1 MPSLEDLFRERI
13 ISEGPNIG
21 KTAEQAYAIQ
31 DSKARDITSSNLF
44 INKAANLGG
53 GPLKLF
59 DVLGVLNK
67 RRKKSVLLTETPAE
81 VEQMGLKQF
90 AISGR
95 PYIYGGDIFRI
106 SNQRTRTFTLMNTA
120 AGKGSNGGIDDKL
133 GNAIGNYAGDAIT
146 NLLTNG
152 KKAEL
157 PPKPDLVALGTE
169 LAIDVAD
176 RALGALLPNPMV
188 PTKVAQEFEKG
199 RNKKEVDFVDE
210 FDTSAKILKL
220 NSRKKVPKFI
230 DNLLKNNKNAL
241 SQTKD
246 FLISSAA
253 SVVRGLVASGSSFL
267 IRKATNLVVGK
278 KLSNILLG
286 PQPKTTAQTNDGL
299 LRYSSRKPYS
309 QINAFEFFKPLT
321 EQVGLKGRF
330 FQHIVTDIN
339 NRGIKLNL
347 PPGSTGEAGIIA
359 AINREPKNAS
369 SVYHTISKT
378 SMFAMRGMSSKGD
391 LLNASKDITYA
402 GVTATDATSQKPFD
416 SFDFIA
422 LKFYSIYQNKT
433 VQFRCT
439 VSELSETFTP
449 SWDTNKFIG
458 NPFSFYTYQGVE
470 RSLTFSFKVFSLNL
484 YEHINA
490 WERLNFLA
498 KLTYPQDYKGSTGA
512 VAPPLLKFTLGNMYD
527 RKDAFIESLT
537 FTVDTNTPWEIG
549 MNSQLF
555 NGQIQKVINGGY
567 ATVIDTSVT
576 SENFKLPMIINVE
589 VTLKFVESRGTTT
602 KEIYGFQPPVKTTSP

>member
-1 MPSLEDLFRERI
+1 MPSLEDLFKERI

-21 KTAEQAYAIQ
+21 KTAEEAYAIQ
-31 DSKARDITSSNLF
+31 DSKSRDITSSNIF
-44 INKAANLGG
+44 INKVANLGG

-120 AGKGSNGGIDDKL
+120 VGKGSNGGIDDKI
-133 GNAIGNYAGDAIT
+133 GNAVGSYASDAVT
-146 NLLTNG
+146 NLLSG
-152 KKAEL
+152 KKEL

-188 PTKVAQEFEKG
+188 PTKVADEFEKG
-199 RNKKEVDFVDE
+199 RNKKKVDFIDE
-210 FDTSAKILKL
+210 FDTPKKILKL
-220 NSRKKVPKFI
+220 NSQKKVPKFI
-230 DNLLKNNKNAL
+230 DGLLKNNKNIL

-253 SVVRGLVASGSSFL
+253 SLVGGLVSAGASFL
-267 IRKATNLVVGK
+267 VRKATNAIVGQ

-286 PQPKTTAQTNDGL
+286 PQAKNSTQPNLGL

-309 QINAFEFFKPLT
+309 QVNAFEFFKPLN
-321 EQVGLKGRF
+321 EQVGIKGRF
-330 FQHIVTDIN
+330 FQHIITDIK
-339 NRGIKLNL
+339 NRGINVTL
-347 PPGSTGEAGIIA
+347 PPGSSGELGLIS
-359 AINREPKNAS
+359 AINKEPINS
-369 SVYHTISKT
+369 SLSYHTISKS

-391 LLNASKDITYA
+391 VLNLNKDITYL
-402 GVTATDATSQKPFD
+402 GTTALDATSNRTLD

-422 LKFYSIYQNKT
+422 LKFYSTYQNKT

-439 VSELSETFTP
+439 VAELSETFTP
-449 SWDTNKFIG
+449 TWESNKFIG
-458 NPFSFYTYQGVE
+458 NPFNFYTYQGVE
-470 RSLTFSFKVFSLNL
+470 RSLTFSFKVYSLNL

-498 KLTYPQDYKGSTGA
+498 KLTYPQDYKGATVA

-527 RKDAFIESLT
+527 RKDAFIESLA
-537 FTVDTNTPWEIG
+537 FNVDANTPWEIG
-549 MNSQLF
+549 MNHYLVD
-555 NGQIQKVINGGY
+555 GQISKVSGNGY

-589 VTLKFVESRGTTT
+589 VTLKFVESRGTTS
-602 KEIYGFQPPVKTTSP
+602 KEIYGYQSPVKTTTP

>member
-1 MPSLEDLFRERI
+1 MPSLEDLFKERI

-31 DSKARDITSSNLF
+31 DSKSRDITSSNLF
-44 INKAANLGG
+44 INKVANLGG

-59 DVLGVLNK
+59 DVLGELNK

-120 AGKGSNGGIDDKL
+120 AGKGSNGGIDDKI
-133 GNAIGNYAGDAIT
+133 GNAIGNYASDAVT
-146 NLLTNG
+146 NLLSG
-152 KKAEL
+152 KKEL

-188 PTKVAQEFEKG
+188 PTKVADEFEKG
-199 RNKKEVDFVDE
+199 RNKKNVDFIDE
-210 FDTSAKILKL
+210 YDTPKKILKL

-230 DNLLKNNKNAL
+230 DNLLKNNKNVL

-267 IRKATNLVVGK
+267 IRKTTNLLVGK

-286 PQPKTTAQTNDGL
+286 PQPKTATQPNDGL

-309 QINAFEFFKPLT
+309 QVSAFEFFKPLN

-330 FQHIVTDIN
+330 FQHIIADISA
-339 NRGIKLNL
+339 RGIQLNL
-347 PPGSTGEAGIIA
+347 PAGSTGDVAIIS
-359 AINREPKNAS
+359 AINKLPEHESKIQHDA
-369 SVYHTISKT
+369 KT
-378 SMFAMRGMSSKGD
+378 SMFIKRGMSSKGD
-391 LLNASKDITYA
+391 MLNIAPQITYP
-402 GVTATDATSQKPFD
+402 GVSAIDSATQIPFD
-416 SFDFIA
+416 NFDFIA

-470 RSLTFSFKVFSLNL
+470 RSLTFSFKVFSLSL

-498 KLTYPQDYKGSTGA
+498 KLTYPQDYKGTTGA

-537 FTVDTNTPWEIG
+537 FTIDSNTPWEIG
-549 MNSQLF
+549 ENHQLV
-555 NGQIQKVINGGY
+555 NGQIAKMKDKGY
-567 ATVIDTSVT
+567 ATILDSSVE
-576 SENFKLPMIINVE
+576 SKNFKLPMIINVE
-589 VTLKFVESRGTTT
+589 VTLKFVESRGTTSN
-602 KEIYGFQPPVKTTSP
+602 EIYGYQAPVRTNTP

>member
-1 MPSLEDLFRERI
+1 MPSLEDLFKERI

-21 KTAEQAYAIQ
+21 KTAEEAYAIQ
-31 DSKARDITSSNLF
+31 DSKSRDITSSNLF
-44 INKAANLGG
+44 INKVANLGG

-59 DVLGVLNK
+59 DVLGQLNK

-120 AGKGSNGGIDDKL
+120 VGKGSNGGIDDKI
-133 GNAIGNYAGDAIT
+133 GNAVGSYASDAVT
-146 NLLTNG
+146 NLLSG
-152 KKAEL
+152 KKEL

-188 PTKVAQEFEKG
+188 PTKVADEFEKG
-199 RNKKEVDFVDE
+199 RNKKEINFVDE
-210 FDTSAKILKL
+210 FDTAKKILKL
-220 NSRKKVPKFI
+220 NSRKKVPKFV
-230 DNLLKNNKNAL
+230 DGLLKNNKNIL

-253 SVVRGLVASGSSFL
+253 SIVGGLVKAGATALVRG
-267 IRKATNLVVGK
+267 ATNLIVGQ

-286 PQPKTTAQTNDGL
+286 PQAKTSTQPNDGIK
-299 LRYSSRKPYS
+299 RYSSSKPYS
-309 QINAFEFFKPLT
+309 QVSAFEMFKPLN
-321 EQVGLKGRF
+321 EQVGIKGRF
-330 FQHIVTDIN
+330 FQHIITDIK
-339 NRGIKLNL
+339 NRGINVTL
-347 PPGSTGEAGIIA
+347 PPGSSGDLGLIS
-359 AINREPKNAS
+359 AINKEPINS
-369 SVYHTISKT
+369 SLSYHTISKS

-391 LLNASKDITYA
+391 VLNLNKDITYL
-402 GVTATDATSQKPFD
+402 GTTALDATSNRTLD

-422 LKFYSIYQNKT
+422 LKFYSTYQNKT

-439 VSELSETFTP
+439 VAELSETFTP
-449 SWDTNKFIG
+449 TWDTNKFIG
-458 NPFSFYTYQGVE
+458 NPFNFYTYQGVE
-470 RSLTFSFKVFSLNL
+470 RSLTFSFKVYSLNL

-498 KLTYPQDYKGSTGA
+498 KLTYPQDYKGATGA

-527 RKDAFIESLT
+527 RKDAFIESLA
-537 FTVDTNTPWEIG
+537 FNVDANTPWEIG
-549 MNSQLF
+549 MNHYLVD
-555 NGQIQKVINGGY
+555 GQISKVSGNGY

-589 VTLKFVESRGTTT
+589 VTLKFVESRGTTS
-602 KEIYGFQPPVKTTSP
+602 KEIYGYQSPVKTTTP